1 MNIDIHAAGT
11 WTKMIRYASP
21 CCASV
26 GATTRPSH
34 SPTIASNAAAAPNQ
48 RASRCATGKKD
59 TGEAYLNQL
68 IEVKCMSIQRNT
80 NGGRARYRS
89 ADRGSEQG
97 GAEHRP
103 FTARREPGVRRL
115 DRARAEDQ
123 DGDIKRQDQQREQ
136 RAAGAKSKRQRGAYR
151 AQQRQRRR
159 TQKQP
164 RKQRRRLA
172 AVQSELQ
179 RQQRRDQ
186 RQGCTTGQPMGQY
199 FTRDQGRE
207 RVGGK
212 GDLLQRPVG
221 EIRCKQARQ
230 RQQRGQ
236 QRG

>member
-11 WTKMIRYASP
+11 WIKMIRYASP
-21 CCASV
+21 CCASA

-34 SPTIASNAAAAPNQ
+34 SPVTASKAAAAPNH
-48 RASRCATGKKD
+48 RASHCATGKKD

-80 NGGRARYRS
+80 NGRRTRRRS
-89 ADRGSEQG
+89 ADGGGEQG

-103 FTARREPGVRRL
+103 FTARREPCVRRL

-123 DGDIKRQDQQREQ
+123 DGDVKRQDQQREQ
-136 RAAGAKSKRQRGAYR
+136 RTAGAQSQRQRGADCS
-151 AQQRQRRR
+151 QQRQRWRS
-159 TQKQP
+159 QQQA

-172 AVQSELQ
+172 AVESELQ
-179 RQQRRDQ
+179 GQQRGDQ

-212 GDLLQRPVG
+212 GDLLQ
-221 EIRCKQARQ
+221 
-230 RQQRGQ
+230 
-236 QRG
+236 